1 MRFVRPTLFIIALAL
16 AACERCDGC
25 SSESA
30 DSVTEGRAEPTLI
43 EHGDLARSDAEAP
56 PAIAP
61 PSDGTRDRDKVARAF
76 ESFAEGLKMIA
87 EAMVAG
93 IDAERGDTHCER
105 ALTGMTGMIKHIA
118 ERTPEGRTPPSPPN
132 GLLFMQLCEG
142 LEVEAQRCLV
152 LSYRKDHERECEQ
165 LRERMPPDV
174 VERIDR
180 MLSLR

>member
-1 MRFVRPTLFIIALAL
+1 MRFVKPTLFIIALAL

-43 EHGDLARSDAEAP
+43 EHDPARSDAAAP
-56 PAIAP
+56 P
-61 PSDGTRDRDKVARAF
+61 DGTREGATAARAF

-87 EAMVAG
+87 EAMQAG

-105 ALTGMTGMIKHIA
+105 ALTGITGMFKHIA
-118 ERTPEGRTPPSPPN
+118 ERTPEGRTPPSLPN
-132 GLLFMQLCEG
+132 GLSFMQLCEG

-152 LSYRKDHERECEQ
+152 LSHRKDHEQECEQ
-165 LRERMPPDV
+165 LREQMPPEV